1 MISSQK
7 MEKIRGGNHSNHHIG
22 AGSSLPGIGSGN
34 ISHSNTSITAHSLS
48 ITVSPDMSVGVM
60 IPKSEDSPTSTG
72 VLSSSAP
79 ATTDSNLLTKV
90 LYSFVLCLM
99 FVISP
104 SGN

>member
-1 MISSQK
+1 MYHTVI
-7 MEKIRGGNHSNHHIG
+7 HLLLHI
-22 AGSSLPGIGSGN
+22 
-34 ISHSNTSITAHSLS
+34 LS